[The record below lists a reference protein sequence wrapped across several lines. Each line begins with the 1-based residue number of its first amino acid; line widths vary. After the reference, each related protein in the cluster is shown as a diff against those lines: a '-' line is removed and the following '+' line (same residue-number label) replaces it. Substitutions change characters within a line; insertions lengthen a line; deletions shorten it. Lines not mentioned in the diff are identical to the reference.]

1 MKRHYPNKAKALK
14 KTLTC
19 KKTGKKCY
27 EVEEDADEAVEALK
41 VTRKRK
47 NKTLASYPCEW
58 CDSWHVGHS
67 FWREH

>member
-1 MKRHYPNKAKALK
+1 VKRHYPNKAKALK

-41 VTRKRK
+41 EQDPRFLPV
-47 NKTLASYPCEW
+47 
-58 CDSWHVGHS
+58 
-67 FWREH
+67 